1 MQLILLRV
9 NSNIPVIM
17 MGETGCGKTSLIK
30 ILADLLNVKLHI
42 LNIHAG
48 ICDKNIVSFIDRIR
62 LDSND
67 KYMQTNSSDC
77 SNKKNLKTVN
87 SESSNSTPNSFK
99 KIWVFLDE
107 INTCNS
113 LGLIAE
119 ILCNK
124 TY

>member
-48 ICDKNIVSFIDRIR
+48 ICDKDIVSFIERIR
-62 LDSND
+62 LDENIDSGGSSNKNIYGSND
-67 KYMQTNSSDC
+67 KYKQTNSSDC

-87 SESSNSTPNSFK
+87 S
-99 KIWVFLDE
+99 
-107 INTCNS
+107 
-113 LGLIAE
+113 
-119 ILCNK
+119 
-124 TY
+124 